1 MVEHFRGFFVF
12 GVLSRMANAATW
24 IVRQY
29 YERER
34 RGADRLTYDLR
45 RDLKTGTGHSF
56 EFTHH
61 QIVICSHFFPRP
73 RIENTEG

>member
-1 MVEHFRGFFVF
+1 MVEHFKGFFVS

-29 YERER
+29 RERER
-34 RGADRLTYDLR
+34 RGADRLTYDFR
-45 RDLKTGTGHSF
+45 RDLKTGDRPQF

-61 QIVICSHFFPRP
+61 QIVICSRFIPPRP
-73 RIENTEG
+73 D